1 MDIQLKPQPWYAKYK
16 YYILAGILFLAFLLY
31 VIVLA
36 FGPRQLRIDAED
48 YKIVEAAEAPFME
61 YVDVEGVVQ
70 PIQTIQVNALE
81 SGFVERI
88 VAEEG
93 AMLQEGDTIL
103 VLANPELLRAI
114 DDEQAEWQNTQRN
127 YQEQEIEM
135 EQKSIT
141 LRQQA
146 LDAEHQMASLEKS
159 LTQSRE
165 EYRMG
170 IKSKAELDVI
180 EENYNYQHKKA
191 QLQMQSLR
199 HDSVATRLKREM
211 VSANREASARKLSRS
226 THRTDNLVVR
236 AKVAG
241 QLSFLNVTIGQQVA
255 AGSSIGEIK
264 VLTEYKVHTSLS
276 EYYIDRITT
285 GLPARINYQERSIK
299 SNTPEGSPHKGGD
312 GQSPEGVFPLRIS
325 KVVPEVKDR
334 NFVCDLVFTG
344 QKPSNIRLGKS
355 YRVQIELGKLET
367 SLVIPRGNFY
377 QATSGRWIYRLS
389 KDGKSATKVP
399 IEIGRQNPQQYEIL
413 SGLEPG
419 DRVIVSGYDKLGDFE
434 QLMIK

>member
-1 MDIQLKPQPWYAKYK
+1 MDIQLTPKPWYVKYR
-16 YYILAGILFLAFLLY
+16 YYLLAGTLFLAFAIY
-31 VIVLA
+31 VIILA
-36 FGPRQLRIDAED
+36 LGPRQLNIDADD
-48 YKIVEAAEAPFME
+48 YKIVKVEEAPFME
-61 YVDVEGVVQ
+61 YVDVEGLVQ

-93 AMLQEGDTIL
+93 AMLEVGDTIL
-103 VLANPELLRAI
+103 VLSNPELLRTI
-114 DDEQAEWQNTQRN
+114 DDEQADWANQQRN

-135 EQKSIT
+135 QQRSIT

-146 LDAEHQMASLEKS
+146 LDAEHQMASLDKS
-159 LTQSRE
+159 LKQSRE

-180 EENYNYQHKKA
+180 EEDYAYQHRKA
-191 QLQMQSLR
+191 QLQMQSLH
-199 HDSVATRLKREM
+199 HDSVATQLKREM
-211 VSANREASARKLSRS
+211 LQANREATNKKLSRS
-226 THRTDNLVVR
+226 INRTEQLVVR
-236 AKVAG
+236 ATVAG
-241 QLSFLNVTIGQQVA
+241 QLSFVNVAIGQQVS

-285 GLPARINYQERSIK
+285 GLPAHINYQDKKYEM
-299 SNTPEGSPHKGGD
+299 
-312 GQSPEGVFPLRIS
+312 RIS

-344 QKPSNIRLGKS
+344 DKPSNIRLGKS
-355 YRVQIELGKLET
+355 YRVQIELGKPET
-367 SLVIPRGNFY
+367 ALTIPRGDFY

-389 KDGKSATKVP
+389 PDGKTARKVD

-413 SGLEPG
+413 SGLKPG
-419 DRVIVSGYDKLGDFE
+419 DRVIISGYDKFGEIEELV
-434 QLMIK
+434 IK

>member
-1 MDIQLKPQPWYAKYK
+1 MDIQLTPKPWYVKYR
-16 YYILAGILFLAFLLY
+16 YYLLAGTLFLAFAIY
-31 VIVLA
+31 VIILA
-36 FGPRQLRIDAED
+36 LGPRQLNIDADD
-48 YKIVEAAEAPFME
+48 YKIVKVEEAPFME
-61 YVDVEGVVQ
+61 YVDVEGLVQ

-93 AMLQEGDTIL
+93 AMLEVGDTIL
-103 VLANPELLRAI
+103 VLSNPELLRTI
-114 DDEQAEWQNTQRN
+114 DDEQADWANQQRN

-135 EQKSIT
+135 QQRSIT

-146 LDAEHQMASLEKS
+146 LDAEHQMASLDKS
-159 LTQSRE
+159 LKQSRE

-180 EENYNYQHKKA
+180 EEDYAYQHRKA
-191 QLQMQSLR
+191 QLQMQSLH
-199 HDSVATRLKREM
+199 HDSVATQLKREM
-211 VSANREASARKLSRS
+211 LQANRSSASTRLSRS
-226 THRTDNLVVR
+226 EKRTEQLVVR
-236 AKVAG
+236 ATVAG
-241 QLSFLNVTIGQQVA
+241 QLSFVNVAIGQQVS

-285 GLPARINYQERSIK
+285 GLPAHINYQDKKYEM
-299 SNTPEGSPHKGGD
+299 
-312 GQSPEGVFPLRIS
+312 RIS

-344 QKPSNIRLGKS
+344 KKPSNIRLGKS
-355 YRVQIELGKLET
+355 YRVQIELGKPET
-367 SLVIPRGNFY
+367 ALTIPRGDFY

-389 KDGKSATKVP
+389 PDGKTARKVD

-413 SGLEPG
+413 SGLKPG
-419 DRVIVSGYDKLGDFE
+419 DRVLISGYDKFGEIEGLA
-434 QLMIK
+434 IK